1 MDNLMSI
8 TVIVPTYRR
17 PQDLARC
24 LEALKDQTRPVDEI
38 IVTVRDTDSETWDFF
53 QEFDRQSLPLRIVTV
68 KVTGVVAAMNAG
80 LDVARGDIIAFTDD
94 DAAPHTD
101 WLARIE
107 DHFLAD
113 KLVGGV
119 GGRDILYQN
128 GRLVQGQKKVVGK
141 VQWFGRAIGNHHLGI
156 GEARE
161 VDILKGV
168 NMSFRREAIDQMR
181 FDKRMKGTGAQVHF
195 ELAFCLALKQKGWKL
210 IYDPYILVDHYSA
223 QRFDEDRREA
233 RFSELAALNRVHNE
247 SLILLENLPPVR
259 RTVFILWVILLG
271 TRANRGL
278 VQSLRF
284 LPREGLLAGT
294 KLLVS
299 YQGLWEGWQTW
310 RQTRIENTETT
321 KVNRIKA
328 QSEL

>member
-1 MDNLMSI
+1 MDKTLMSI

-17 PQDLARC
+17 PHDLARC
-24 LEALKDQTRPVDEI
+24 LEALKNQTHPVDEI

-53 QEFDRQSLPLRIVTV
+53 KEFNRDSLPLRIVTV

-80 LDVARGDIIAFTDD
+80 LEVARGDIVAFTDD

-107 DHFLAD
+107 AHFAAD

-119 GGRDILYQN
+119 GGRDILYRN
-128 GRLVQGQKKVVGK
+128 GRLVEGEKKVVGK
-141 VQWFGRAIGNHHLGI
+141 VQWFGRAIGNHHLGV

-181 FDKRMKGTGAQVHF
+181 FDRRMKGTGAQVHF
-195 ELAFCLALKQKGWKL
+195 ELAFCLALKQRGWKL
-210 IYDPYILVDHYSA
+210 LYDPNILVDHYSA
-223 QRFDEDRREA
+223 QRFDEDSRD
-233 RFSELAALNRVHNE
+233 RFSKLAAVNRVHNE
-247 SLILLENLPPVR
+247 SLILLENLSPLR
-259 RTVFILWVILLG
+259 RTIFILWVILLG
-271 TRANRGL
+271 TRSNRGL

-284 LPREGLLAGT
+284 LPHEGLFAGT

-299 YQGLWEGWQTW
+299 YQGFWQGWQTW
-310 RQTRIENTETT
+310 RNTRIDTETT
-321 KVNRIKA
+321 INRINA

>member
-24 LEALKDQTRPVDEI
+24 LEAVKNQTRSVDEI
-38 IVTVRDTDSETWDFF
+38 IVTVRDTDSETWAFL
-53 QEFDRQSLPLRIVTV
+53 QKFDRQSLPLRIVTV

-80 LDVARGDIIAFTDD
+80 LDVARGDIISFTDD

-107 DHFLAD
+107 AHFLAD

-141 VQWFGRAIGNHHLGI
+141 VQWFGRAIGNHHLGF

-168 NMSFRREAIDQMR
+168 NMSFRREAIGEMR
-181 FDKRMKGTGAQVHF
+181 FDRRMKGTGAQVHF
-195 ELAFCLALKQKGWKL
+195 ELAFCLALKHKGWKL
-210 IYDPYILVDHYSA
+210 IYDPNVLVDHYSA
-223 QRFDEDRREA
+223 QRFDEDSREE

-247 SLILLENLPPVR
+247 SLILLENLSPLR
-259 RTVFILWVILLG
+259 RTVFILWVVLLG

-284 LPREGLLAGT
+284 LPHEGLLAAT

-310 RQTRIENTETT
+310 RQTRIENTKATI
-321 KVNRIKA
+321 NRIEA

>member
-1 MDNLMSI
+1 MDKTLMSI
-8 TVIVPTYRR
+8 AVIVPTYRR

-24 LEALKDQTRPVDEI
+24 LKALNNQTRPADEV

-53 QEFDRQSLPLRIVTV
+53 QEFKHESLPLSIVTV

-107 DHFLAD
+107 AHFLAD

-119 GGRDILYQN
+119 GGRDILYRSGQ
-128 GRLVQGQKKVVGK
+128 LVEGEKKVVGK
-141 VQWFGRAIGNHHLGI
+141 LQWFGRAIGNHHLGI

-168 NMSFRREAIDQMR
+168 NMSFRRSAIGQTR

-195 ELAFCLALKQKGWKL
+195 ELAFCLALKRLGWKL
-210 IYDPYILVDHYSA
+210 IYDPNIVVDHYSA
-223 QRFDEDRREA
+223 QRFDEDSRDK
-233 RFSELAALNRVHNE
+233 FSKLAMVNQIHNE
-247 SLILLENLPPVR
+247 TLVLLENLSPLR
-259 RTVFILWVILLG
+259 RTIFIFWAVLLG
-271 TRANRGL
+271 TRANRGFL
-278 VQSLRF
+278 QSLRF
-284 LPREGLLAGT
+284 LPHEGFVAGK
-294 KLLVS
+294 KLLIS
-299 YQGLWEGWQTW
+299 FQGLWEGWQTW
-310 RQTRIENTETT
+310 RQTRIENIE
-321 KVNRIKA
+321 VN
-328 QSEL
+328 